1 MSTEQDDSKTQ
12 SEWVLLEKKLLA
24 AFREAKAH
32 GLTWRDCE
40 AVAYEAL
47 NETFPDADIEM
58 ERKAAL
64 GF

>member
-1 MSTEQDDSKTQ
+1 MSNEQDDSKTQ
-12 SEWVLLEKKLLA
+12 SEWMLVEKLLI
-24 AFREAKAH
+24 AFREAKET

-47 NETFPDADIEM
+47 NKVFPDADIEV

>member
-1 MSTEQDDSKTQ
+1 MSTEQDDSKIQ
-12 SEWVLLEKKLLA
+12 SNWVLVEKLLA

-32 GLTWRDCE
+32 GLQWRDCE

-47 NETFPDADIEM
+47 NQVFPDADIET
-58 ERKAAL
+58 ERKDAL

>member
-12 SEWVLLEKKLLA
+12 SEWVLLEKLLI
-24 AFREAKAH
+24 AFREAKVH
-32 GLTWRDCE
+32 GLTWRGCE

-58 ERKAAL
+58 ERKGAL

>member
-1 MSTEQDDSKTQ
+1 MSDEQDDSKTQ
-12 SEWVLLEKKLLA
+12 SEWMLVEKLLI
-24 AFREAKAH
+24 AFREAKET

-47 NETFPDADIEM
+47 NKVFPDADIEV

>member
-12 SEWVLLEKKLLA
+12 SEWMLVEKLLA
-24 AFREAKAH
+24 AFREAETH

-47 NETFPDADIEM
+47 NQVFPDADIET
-58 ERKAAL
+58 ERKATL